1 MPLDD
6 VDARLAAQYRAAR
19 ERMTALVEDA
29 DDARGSRVPA
39 CPAWTAADLVAHVTG
54 LAADLG
60 AGRRP
65 GPDVQVWVDQL
76 VDDRRERTATDIAAE
91 WTQVAPPFEAMVE
104 DKPHRWWGLVY
115 DVLVHEHDLRGALD
129 RPGERDGEAVD
140 VALALGLRLVEG
152 DLDKH
157 GLPAFRLVADD
168 GVHVVGEGEIGLTL
182 EASRFEAV
190 RLLGSRRTIDQ
201 VRAADFTGD
210 LDRYL
215 PGLVHMA
222 LPAED
227 LGEREPSS

>member
-1 MPLDD
+1 MLTDD

-19 ERMTALVEDA
+19 ERMTALVEEGGDA
-29 DDARGSRVPA
+29 GRAPVPA

-65 GPDVQVWVDQL
+65 GPDLQVWVDQL
-76 VDDRRERTATDIAAE
+76 VEDRRDRSVADVAAE
-91 WTQVAPPFEAMVE
+91 WTETAPSFEAMVE
-104 DKPHRWWGLVY
+104 DKPYRWWGLVY
-115 DVLVHEHDLRGALD
+115 DVLVHEHDLRGALE

-140 VALALGLRLVEG
+140 VALALGLRLVQG

-157 GLPAFRLVADD
+157 GLPAFRLVTDD
-168 GVHVVGEGEIGLTL
+168 GVHVVGEGEFGLTL
-182 EASRFEAV
+182 EASRFEAL
-190 RLLGSRRTIDQ
+190 RLLGSRRTMDQ
-201 VRAADFTGD
+201 LRAAAFTGD
-210 LDRYL
+210 LERYL

-227 LGEREPSS
+227 LGEREPTL